1 MLGRGCKLKSAELA
15 NLSVPFIVRF
25 TMSSSPPFV
34 VIGSGP
40 AGVACA
46 QALLEKGHEVLMLD
60 AGLGLEPAR
69 QEMVDQLAATP
80 PENWPAET
88 VARLKESMTPTSA
101 GVPLKYLFGSD
112 FPYRRPASAAALER
126 EGVGLQPS
134 YAAGGLSSVW
144 GAAMMPYHTRDMGA
158 WPFTAETL
166 APHYEAVL
174 KLTGMA
180 GGSDDLEKDFPLH
193 TGAAVPLRRT
203 RQMEALMTDLRGSRE
218 GLRRDGIT
226 VGGSRLAVRAKPQAE
241 MPGCEYC
248 GMCMYGCPYGH
259 IYSAAF
265 TVREWRNHPRFRY
278 QPGVVVQRVEEGAE
292 GVRIFTRSAAG
303 AESPVIE
310 ARRVMVAAGVI
321 STTRILLESLSAYDR
336 PVTIRD
342 SQYFLLPLLRWRRTK
357 GVRAEPANVLSQLF
371 VEISDPALGPSTVH
385 FQLYGWNDLLD
396 AGMRQS
402 LGPLALPALVRQL
415 GERMVIAQGYLHSD
429 LSSEI
434 EMRVTAAVENG
445 GPSAVTL
452 RPVINPA
459 TKKHVRRVALKL
471 LGQSFRLRAFP
482 LLPMLHFAEPGR
494 GFHSGGS
501 FPMRQDPAE
510 FESDALGRPK
520 GFTRVHA
527 VDATVLPSIAATTIT
542 LTAMANAHRI
552 GALAGNLA

>member
-1 MLGRGCKLKSAELA
+1 
-15 NLSVPFIVRF
+15 
-25 TMSSSPPFV
+25 MSSLAPFV

-69 QEMVDQLAATP
+69 QEMVDRLAALP
-80 PENWPAET
+80 HEQWPAET

-112 FPYRRPASAAALER
+112 FPYRRPVSGAALER
-126 EGVGLQPS
+126 VGVGLQPS

-158 WPFTAETL
+158 WPFTAEAL
-166 APHYEAVL
+166 APHYEEVL
-174 KLTGMA
+174 RLTGMA

-193 TGAAVPLRRT
+193 TSTAVPLRRT
-203 RQMEALMTDLRGSRE
+203 RQMEALLTDLRGARE

-226 VGGSRLAVRAKPQAE
+226 VGGSRVAVRAKPQDG

-265 TVREWRNHPRFRY
+265 TVREWRDHPRFRY
-278 QPGVVVQRVEEGAE
+278 QSGVVVQRVEEGAE
-292 GVRIFTRSAAG
+292 GVRVFTRSTAG

-310 ARRVMVAAGVI
+310 ARRVLVAAGVI

-342 SQYFLLPLLRWRRTK
+342 SQYFLLPLLRWRATK

-371 VEISDPALGPSTVH
+371 AEISDPALGPYTVH
-385 FQLYGWNDLLD
+385 LQLYGWNDLLD

-415 GERMVIAQGYLHSD
+415 GERMVIIQGYLHSD
-429 LSSEI
+429 LSPGI
-434 EMRVTAAVENG
+434 EMRVTAAANG
-445 GPSAVTL
+445 GASTVTL
-452 RPVINPA
+452 RPVANPA
-459 TKKHVRRVALKL
+459 AKKHVRRVALKL
-471 LGQSFRLRAFP
+471 LGQSLRLHAFP
-482 LLPMLHFAEPGR
+482 LLPMLHIAEPGR

-501 FPMRQDPAE
+501 FPMRKNPAP
-510 FESDALGRPK
+510 FESDTLGRPP
-520 GFTRVHA
+520 GFSRVHA

-552 GALAGNLA
+552 GSEAARLD